1 VPPAYFP
8 DRFAEEKRCC
18 GKTERVHIQGG
29 GVSGTDRH
37 AGLPKLRVSDSV
49 ENYFDLARLIRSLQ
63 RLESNPCG

>member
-1 VPPAYFP
+1 MPPAYFP
-8 DRFAEEKRCC
+8 DRFAEGKRYCS
-18 GKTERVHIQGG
+18 KTERSYIQGG

-37 AGLPKLRVSDSV
+37 AGLPKLRVSASV